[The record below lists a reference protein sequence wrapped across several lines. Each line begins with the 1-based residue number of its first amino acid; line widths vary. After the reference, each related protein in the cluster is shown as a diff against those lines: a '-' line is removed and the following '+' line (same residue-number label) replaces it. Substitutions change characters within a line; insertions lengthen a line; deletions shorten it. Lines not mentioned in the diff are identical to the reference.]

1 MKTTLPRDSSCRVDE
16 TSSVESADRRTSG
29 RVLTVYRI
37 ARIRTDQDEGL
48 ARIQN
53 ISDDGMKLQ
62 VHFPVHLGDSI
73 TIQMSDETI
82 LKGRVIW
89 NAGTDCG
96 VRLDEGVDGGAL
108 LKELAARARPR
119 KAMRLPV
126 ETAAVATSENG
137 TGTVYIRDVSQRGMK
152 VEHDGSLAEG
162 LEVKLRLATGLER
175 RGVVRWSR
183 DGIAGILLLD
193 PFTAQELGSVNNF

>member
-1 MKTTLPRDSSCRVDE
+1 MKTTRSRDSSCDDDE
-16 TSSVESADRRTSG
+16 LGTVESADRRESE

-62 VHFPVHLGDSI
+62 VHLPVHLGDSI

-89 NAGTDCG
+89 SAGDDCG
-96 VRLDEGVDGGAL
+96 VRLDQSVDGAAL
-108 LKELAARARPR
+108 LKELASRVRPR

-126 ETAAVATSENG
+126 DKTAVATSEKG
-137 TGTVYIRDVSQRGMK
+137 SGTVHIRDVSQRGMK
-152 VEHDGSLAEG
+152 VEHDGSLDEG
-162 LEVKLRLATGLER
+162 LEVKVRLATGLER

-183 DGIAGILLLD
+183 DGIAGILLLE
-193 PFTAQELGSVNNF
+193 PFTAQELGSVNKL